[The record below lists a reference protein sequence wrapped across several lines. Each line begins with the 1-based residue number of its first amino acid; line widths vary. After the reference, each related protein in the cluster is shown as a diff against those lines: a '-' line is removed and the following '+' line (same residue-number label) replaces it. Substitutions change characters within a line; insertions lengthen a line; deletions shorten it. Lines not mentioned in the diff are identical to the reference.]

1 MPVVADLGITADSGT
16 VADGHVSSEEDTKV
30 SEETLQGGCSTVV
43 QATGVMDRYGWLLLL
58 FWLAGAARARS
69 ALRVVARSE
78 APRSGA
84 PRRASHLRKPR
95 PVVRSERDEPLEA
108 RGVQA

>member
-1 MPVVADLGITADSGT
+1 V
-16 VADGHVSSEEDTKV
+16 V

-69 ALRVVARSE
+69 ALRVVARS
-78 APRSGA
+78 AA
-84 PRRASHLRKPR
+84 QRRAATC
-95 PVVRSERDEPLEA
+95 EPPSKAAAGGEK
-108 RGVQA
+108 REG